1 MKIWGCTGSHH
12 DSQFELSLQRIGV
25 DMLGTGAPPSIRRQ
39 QKDDGETKRS
49 IHDALCVARNLII
62 NNSIVYG
69 GGSAEI
75 SCSIVVE
82 AAADRHP
89 EVEQSTQS
97 GCFLMLWM
105 LFPLALPENSDGAG
119 RSSPLHRLLFGG
131 VKQNA
136 EDAPLC
142 LRAQRPRGRR
152 GWQVLALHRGSDG
165 RAWCGS
171 AGQRQEGRAWAARDA
186 RPLALLPQ
194 AQGGDEMVGMVLL
207 LRRHCKGEYDTRIN

>member
-1 MKIWGCTGSHH
+1 MVVAKQKYLAQS
-12 DSQFELSLQRIGV
+12 LLKLQRI
-25 DMLGTGAPPSIRRQ
+25 DILKLS
-39 QKDDGETKRS
+39 
-49 IHDALCVARNLII
+49 
-62 NNSIVYG
+62 
-69 GGSAEI
+69 
-75 SCSIVVE
+75 
-82 AAADRHP
+82 
-89 EVEQSTQS
+89 STQS

-105 LFPLALPENSDGAG
+105 LFPLALPENSGGAG

-142 LRAQRPRGRR
+142 LRAQRPLGRR
-152 GWQVLALHRGSDG
+152 GWQVLALHRGSGG

-207 LRRHCKGEYDTRIN
+207 LRRESGFMLGGDVVCLLLSYAK